1 MASGSLSIEFPLVAG
16 EPVSLYFAEVGFW
29 IGDSALLAGL
39 PRMVSVIAATD
50 TRLLKLP
57 GNAIHR
63 LLEDRPEFWRAFYQL
78 SARNV
83 MTAVTLLS
91 ESLALTVRARVCRR
105 LLSLSSPTGEARLT
119 QADLARVLG
128 ISRPTLRR
136 CLDELVA
143 QRAIEI
149 MYGKVLVLNRAIL
162 ETFRDEQ

>member
-1 MASGSLSIEFPLVAG
+1 
-16 EPVSLYFAEVGFW
+16 
-29 IGDSALLAGL
+29 
-39 PRMVSVIAATD
+39 MVSVIAATD

-78 SARNV
+78 SARNL

-105 LLSLSSPTGEARLT
+105 LLSLSPPTGAARLT

-143 QRAIEI
+143 QRAIQI